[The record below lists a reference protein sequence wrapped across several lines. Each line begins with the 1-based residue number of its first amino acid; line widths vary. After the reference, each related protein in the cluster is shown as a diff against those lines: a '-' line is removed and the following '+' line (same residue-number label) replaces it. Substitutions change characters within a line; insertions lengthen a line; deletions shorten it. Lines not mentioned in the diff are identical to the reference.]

1 MPPSL
6 SQVPGGSFG
15 LQNVLTVA
23 ATPPNARFHSEH
35 RKHVRDA
42 SRGFSVAVR
51 DTVGWRWLWKS
62 KVLSPSTGGGGGF
75 MPRFQSPRHV
85 PVCLAVRG
93 DGAGRFFG
101 LRVTSW
107 LASACSADAQ
117 RHVLVLQ
124 RHDKQWPAGRGGRHE
139 VAWSNFVFILQPET
153 ARLLMRESPGPQG
166 RGWQP
171 SNVTLLAI
179 IPLKSAFL

>member
-1 MPPSL
+1 MAVALEEQSAVAL
-6 SQVPGGSFG
+6 DGGRGRVHAQISVP
-15 LQNVLTVA
+15 
-23 ATPPNARFHSEH
+23 TPGPT
-35 RKHVRDA
+35 
-42 SRGFSVAVR
+42 SV
-51 DTVGWRWLWKS
+51 
-62 KVLSPSTGGGGGF
+62 
-75 MPRFQSPRHV
+75 V

-124 RHDKQWPAGRGGRHE
+124 RHDKQWPTGRGGRHE

-179 IPLKSAFL
+179 SPLKSAFL